1 MCFLEAVAAL
11 SHEEVMAN
19 SWYVRYD
26 CPLDGSESSIHAP
39 AYPKD
44 KPVMK
49 HTTRIALLTS
59 CLLAIPAT
67 SWAGPLREVA
77 SAVGDAAGYV
87 GETVGDTAVAVGKG
101 VSGTAKEIAGTN
113 DPVATRR
120 EIDAVAE
127 STLSKV
133 MSTSPGAKQLF
144 ERSYGYAVFDSR
156 KASFLITTGRGVG
169 VAIRKSDGKKTY
181 MHVASAGVNV
191 GAGLQF
197 YQGLFLFETE
207 DAFNRFI
214 NTGWQADATAGAT
227 LGKASLEAQAK
238 FTNGMAYYQLSETGV
253 MLDADITGTKYWKSK
268 ELNALK

>member
-1 MCFLEAVAAL
+1 
-11 SHEEVMAN
+11 MAN
-19 SWYVRYD
+19 SRCVRYD
-26 CPLDGSESSIHAP
+26 LPSDGSQRTIHAS
-39 AYPKD
+39 AYPKNQT
-44 KPVMK
+44 VMNNAI
-49 HTTRIALLTS
+49 RIALLTS
-59 CLLAIPAT
+59 CLLSIPAT
-67 SWAGPLREVA
+67 SWAGPLRDVA

-113 DPVATRR
+113 DPAATRR
-120 EIDAVAE
+120 EIDAAAE

-133 MSTSPGAKQLF
+133 LASSPGAKALF
-144 ERSYGYAVFDSR
+144 ERSYGYAAFDSR
-156 KASFLITTGRGVG
+156 KASFLITTGGGVG
-169 VAIRKSDGKKTY
+169 VAIRKSDGQKTY
-181 MHVASAGVNV
+181 MRVASAGVNV

-238 FTNGMAYYQLSETGV
+238 FTNGMAYYQISETGV

-268 ELNALK
+268 ELNSLK

>member
-1 MCFLEAVAAL
+1 
-11 SHEEVMAN
+11 MAN
-19 SWYVRYD
+19 SPGVRYHHHR
-26 CPLDGSESSIHAP
+26 DGSERTIHAP
-39 AYPKD
+39 AYAKD
-44 KPVMK
+44 TTVMK
-49 HTTRIALLTS
+49 HATRIALLTS
-59 CLLAIPAT
+59 CILSIPAT
-67 SWAGPLREVA
+67 SWAGPLRDVA

-120 EIDAVAE
+120 EIDSVAE

-133 MSTSPGAKQLF
+133 LASSTGAKELF
-144 ERSYGYAVFDSR
+144 EKSYGYAVFDSR

-207 DAFNRFI
+207 SAFNRFI
-214 NTGWQADATAGAT
+214 NKGWQADATAGAT
-227 LGKASLEAQAK
+227 LGKTSLEAQAK
-238 FTNGMAYYQLSETGV
+238 FTNGMAYYQISETGV
-253 MLDADITGTKYWKSK
+253 MLDADLTGTKYWKSK
-268 ELNALK
+268 ELNSLK

>member
-1 MCFLEAVAAL
+1 MKQTLRFAL
-11 SHEEVMAN
+11 LA
-19 SWYVRYD
+19 
-26 CPLDGSESSIHAP
+26 SSIL
-39 AYPKD
+39 
-44 KPVMK
+44 V
-49 HTTRIALLTS
+49 
-59 CLLAIPAT
+59 IPTT

-77 SAVGDAAGYV
+77 NAVGDAAGYV
-87 GETVGDTAVAVGKG
+87 GETVGDTASAVGKS

-113 DPVATRR
+113 DPAATRR
-120 EIDAVAE
+120 EIDSIAA

-133 MSTSPGAKQLF
+133 IASSAGAKALF
-144 ERSYGYAVFDSR
+144 DVSYGYAVFDSR

-207 DAFNRFI
+207 AAFNRFI
-214 NTGWQADATAGAT
+214 DSGWQADATAGAT
-227 LGKASLEAQAK
+227 LGKANLEAQAK

-268 ELNALK
+268 ELNSLK

>member
-1 MCFLEAVAAL
+1 MDHHR
-11 SHEEVMAN
+11 SI
-19 SWYVRYD
+19 
-26 CPLDGSESSIHAP
+26 GIHAYFKNTT
-39 AYPKD
+39 A
-44 KPVMK
+44 MK
-49 HTTRIALLTS
+49 HSTRITLLTA
-59 CLLAIPAT
+59 CLVSIPGT
-67 SWAGPLREVA
+67 SSAGPLRDVA

-87 GETVGDTAVAVGKG
+87 GETIGDTAVAVGKG
-101 VSGTAKEIAGTN
+101 VSGTAKELAGTN
-113 DPVATRR
+113 DPATTRR
-120 EIDAVAE
+120 EIDSSAA

-133 MSTSPGAKQLF
+133 LNSSAGAKGLF
-144 ERSYGYAVFDSR
+144 EESYGYAVFDSR

-214 NTGWQADATAGAT
+214 KQGWQADATAGAT

-238 FTNGMAYYQLSETGV
+238 FTNGMAYYQISETGV
-253 MLDADITGTKYWKSK
+253 MLDADITGTKYWKST
-268 ELNALK
+268 ELNSLK